1 MQEITALKSAAFVGG
16 SEATQHD
23 LSNLVDILTACISAL
38 HEQRH
43 TTLIS
48 EIFSIPLWE
57 AIGVSQFMA
66 LKQEKPCHIGDGSK
80 AMQATTV
87 SGTDI

>member
-1 MQEITALKSAAFVGG
+1 MDVLKSYEVCLQGQILSCSACRLMQEITALKSAAFMGG

-48 EIFSIPLWE
+48 ELFSVPLWE
-57 AIGVSQFMA
+57 AMRVSSLNQ
-66 LKQEKPCHIGDGSK
+66 LS
-80 AMQATTV
+80 
-87 SGTDI
+87 